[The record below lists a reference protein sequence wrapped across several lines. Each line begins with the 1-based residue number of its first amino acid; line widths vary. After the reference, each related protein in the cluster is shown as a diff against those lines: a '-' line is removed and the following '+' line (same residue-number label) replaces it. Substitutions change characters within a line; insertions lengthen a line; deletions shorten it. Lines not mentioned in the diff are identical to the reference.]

1 MKKNKIKRIE
11 YVILA
16 VRKNCQINS
25 RIIEAYIKQFKTQGL
40 SEFH

>member
-16 VRKNCQINS
+16 VRKDCQINS
-25 RIIEAYIKQFKTQGL
+25 RIIKAYTKQFKTQG
-40 SEFH
+40 